1 MGRPHFLRCPIGSA
15 AAAWGT
21 RNEASTC
28 APSSGKGVAAPLRVT
43 AKQGETMR
51 RHRPG
56 RGVRDKPGGEGRLA
70 IRRGDGGRAG
80 SRSRRQVMEMGEGAG

>member
-21 RNEASTC
+21 RNEASPS
-28 APSSGKGVAAPLRVT
+28 APSPRKGVAAPLRVT
-43 AKQGETMR
+43 AKQGETMQ

-80 SRSRRQVMEMGEGAG
+80 SRSRG